1 MSYPSRGTDL
11 AKSVQSFASRRPWP
25 GDHLHRNPRSYDA
38 TSHWI
43 CRFGPRRKRPVTP
56 VPHETS
62 PIKLLPSLAVTCT
75 SNT

>member
-1 MSYPSRGTDL
+1 MSYHSRGTDL
-11 AKSVQSFASRRPWP
+11 AKSVKSFAGRRPWP
-25 GDHLHRNPRSYDA
+25 GDHLHRIREVTPPH
-38 TSHWI
+38 THWI
-43 CRFGPRRKRPVTP
+43 PHFGPRRKRPVTP